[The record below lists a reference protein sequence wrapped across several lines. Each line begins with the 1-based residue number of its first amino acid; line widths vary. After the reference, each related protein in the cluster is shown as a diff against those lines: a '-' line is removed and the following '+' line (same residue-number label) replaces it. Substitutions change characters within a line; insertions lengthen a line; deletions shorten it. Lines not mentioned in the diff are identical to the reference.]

1 MYPVAAP
8 DATRKCAFRELG
20 MMFLKLLL
28 LVAAAGLVTSTGY
41 LLLVMIASARFRRDQ
56 RREPDGNAT
65 LPPVTLLKPVCGMEP
80 DLEANL
86 ASFFEQQYPSFEI
99 IFGARH
105 ADDPALEVARRISSK
120 YPAVPVKI
128 VATGEPWRPNAKVC
142 SLVKMYAHAAH
153 DYLIVSDSDVHVE
166 PNYIAEV
173 VRPLL
178 DPGNGL
184 VTCLYRGVATGGLW
198 SKLEALGMSIE
209 MTSGAIVANLLEGMK
224 FALGPTMA
232 VRRDALDAVGGFEP
246 LADYCADDYVL
257 GRDVSDSGWRVVMS
271 HHVIDHVVINRSFA
285 CSMRHQI
292 RWMKSTRFSRRAGHA
307 GTALTFAMPFGLL
320 GLLAGGALHHWA
332 IGIGLFAA
340 AYLNRVIMAIVAGWG
355 VVRDR
360 QSLRLAWLYP
370 LRALMGF
377 FFWCVSYAGRE
388 IEWRSDWY
396 RLEPGGRMVLV
407 RPSAAT
413 VARSLSDTEAA
424 SPRAVADH
432 YS

>member
-1 MYPVAAP
+1 M
-8 DATRKCAFRELG
+8 E

-41 LLLVMIASARFRRDQ
+41 LVLVIIASVRFRRDQ
-56 RREPDGNAT
+56 RRQTDSAAF
-65 LPPVTLLKPVCGMEP
+65 PPVTLLKPVCGMEP
-80 DLEANL
+80 DLETNL
-86 ASFFEQQYPSFEI
+86 TSFFEQQYPSFEI

-105 ADDPALEVARRISSK
+105 SDDPALEVARRISRK
-120 YPAVPVKI
+120 YPSVPVKF
-128 VATGEPWRPNAKVC
+128 VATGEPLRPNAKVC
-142 SLVKMYAHAAH
+142 SLVKMYGRAAH
-153 DYLIVSDSDVHVE
+153 DYLIISDSDVHVG

-184 VTCLYRGVATGGLW
+184 VTCLYRGVPTGGLW
-198 SKLEALGMSIE
+198 SQLEALGMSIE

-232 VRRDALDAVGGFEP
+232 VRRDALDAVGGFEA

-257 GRDVSDSGWRVVMS
+257 GREVFESGRQVVMS

-320 GLLAGGALHHWA
+320 GLLAGGALHQWA
-332 IGIGLFAA
+332 LGLGLFAA
-340 AYLNRVIMAIVAGWG
+340 AYVNRVIMAIVAGWG
-355 VVRDR
+355 VVHDR
-360 QSLRLAWLYP
+360 HALRMAWLYP
-370 LRALMGF
+370 LRGLMGF
-377 FFWCVSYAGRE
+377 GFWCASYAGRR
-388 IEWRSDWY
+388 IEWRGDWY

-407 RPSAAT
+407 QPSAAS
-413 VARSLSDTEAA
+413 VAQTLADSEAA
-424 SPRAVADH
+424 TPTAVADR

>member
-1 MYPVAAP
+1 MVW
-8 DATRKCAFRELG
+8 R
-20 MMFLKLLL
+20 LLL

-41 LLLVMIASARFRRDQ
+41 LVLVMIASVRFRRIQ
-56 RREPDGNAT
+56 RHQQDENGAF
-65 LPPVTLLKPVCGMEP
+65 PPVTLLKPLCGMEP
-80 DLEANL
+80 QLEANL
-86 ASFFEQQYPSFEI
+86 ISFFEQQYPSFEI

-105 ADDPALEVARRISSK
+105 ADDPALEVVRHISSK
-120 YPAVPVKI
+120 YPSVAVKI
-128 VATGEPWRPNAKVC
+128 VPTGEPVCPNAKVC

-153 DYLIVSDSDVHVE
+153 DYLIISDSDVHVA
-166 PNYIAEV
+166 PNYVAEV

-178 DPGNGL
+178 DPGNGM
-184 VTCLYRGVATGGLW
+184 VTCLYRGVSTGGVW
-198 SKLEALGMSIE
+198 SRLEALGMSVE

-257 GRDVSDSGWRVVMS
+257 GREIAESGRQVVMS
-271 HHVIDHVVINRSFA
+271 HHVIDHVVINRNFT

-320 GLLAGGALHHWA
+320 GLMAAGALHHWTL
-332 IGIGLFAA
+332 GVGLFAA
-340 AYLNRVIMAIVAGWG
+340 AYINRVVMAIVAGWG

-360 QSLRLAWLYP
+360 QALRFAWLFP
-370 LRALMGF
+370 LRGLMGF
-377 FFWCVSYAGRE
+377 GFWCASYSGRE
-388 IEWRSDWY
+388 IEWRGDWY
-396 RLEPGGRMVLV
+396 RLEHGGRMVLLQ
-407 RPSAAT
+407 PSAST
-413 VARSLSDTEAA
+413 VARTLADTEAA
-424 SPRAVADH
+424 TPAALGNR